1 MEDRYVPPFCSC
13 GCHAPRPIKP
23 IELPPHEPCCCCEY
37 NPFSDNSK
45 ESEIYDL
52 PFALRKL
59 TVMKCQMKKWRMERL
74 QLESENRSLKQA
86 LQSFGVKPDGV
97 LGTDPSLVHYREENE
112 RLQNANEELAEKV
125 RNLEESLAERDCCD
139 DPCEKVKY
147 VREKIAAL
155 RDRFAAEKK
164 QMRDTISHL
173 KLKLMEAEED
183 TSCAALNR
191 LRAKLRELMKDGQKA
206 DQQVSVV
213 VERSMQ
219 TSVDLSKS
227 YEDLLRTERLQA
239 EPTQIRRT
247 LEEVVTFSEEIDV
260 PLSAKEE
267 DIPALLSQLRNCKM
281 LLAELK
287 MHLDEK
293 TAYTEALQSELNKLK
308 ASIVI
313 PMVDLDEMIVRSAMD
328 EVAEMK
334 EEPEKPDKEIR
345 KIQEL
350 SRVQEED
357 NEMKSEIDK
366 LNVDLRREEEKFQ
379 VAQKELEGM
388 RDDLHSLG
396 AENEFLKETLENAKL
411 ETNELK
417 EENVALKNNLDNMIK
432 ELESSRRENNNIKT
446 DLDQLL
452 SENKYLRDEL
462 EKQVAETDQLKSEGI
477 AWKEG
482 FDKLLQE
489 MDRLKVESDKLKDE
503 SATVKSERDN
513 LTTERDN
520 LKSENGLL
528 KDDLSK
534 INVALDDAKKQLNKF
549 EVENEVLTE
558 ELKKANVNNNKL
570 LADFDTLQSEMAKL
584 KSENRKLLQE
594 VDDGK
599 EELTKLLSE
608 IETLKKEVDNMSNK
622 LTSANNEVVDLQQK
636 SVELNNKLKEAQVIN
651 EQLRADI
658 HQIEAEN
665 KDINA
670 QMNNYRDENS
680 RLNIKLNE
688 SKEQINLLTDEV
700 NKLREQLDNAENRI
714 KFLEAQLV
722 SLQTDKDKM
731 QNEINALQNEIS
743 KLKLDLSAESTA
755 KRDIQE
761 ELVALK
767 NEMKNLILKIDE
779 MRVQNHALKE
789 ERDLLKKELLNLG
802 EESLSLR
809 AANAEMM
816 NQINNLKLD
825 ISDLQS
831 QLSKAEED
839 IEYWKLENCKLKMS
853 TDKLSIEN
861 EKKKEALNVCKVE
874 HQTLEKEI
882 TNLRNEKIK
891 LEGEIAELKNLLE
904 GLNLSSF
911 AEKSAKEEAVKELT
925 KFKNEV
931 VALREELQTL
941 KSELTKLR
949 TENDKIRDKEEKL
962 SSQVSTLKTE
972 LENAKNEI
980 LALRVD
986 NDTLKSKINTLT
998 DENNKLKS
1006 ESNMLISEVDG
1017 LKLENTN
1024 MREERQKFEKEFDKL
1039 KGEDDGQKD
1048 EIKNLKSNL
1057 TAEQKL
1063 SEKIRLELSTSQSE
1077 NDRLRAELEKLQK
1090 NLDTL
1095 ELVNDKLNSEVEDLK
1110 KTSIDA
1116 QNKVNALQYH
1126 VAELLEEKEAL
1137 LKELDSLRAEVSR
1150 LGKVVSDKVA
1160 KEAIEKKTIDSN
1172 GKLIEELKAELD
1184 KMRVENENLKRKL
1197 NDVNKQH
1204 ISLKDENAALKIEN
1218 TKIATELDSFKSD
1231 LNRCRVDNERLTIEL
1246 AASEARALEI
1256 QRERTDDKERQDLQN
1271 LMVENKELRDKLR
1284 MAQNEINK
1292 LKENIKKSKGDFI
1305 EDADDIDSFEN
1316 ELKKSMIEIDKA
1328 REDLKYAA
1336 EENNKLKMI
1345 NDGLELELSQLKAL
1359 LDEIKD
1365 YPEQID
1371 EEVNGTKDQSQRLL
1385 AALKI
1390 KNMELKSGLDHCQ
1403 AEKEHLN
1410 DEINNLSE
1418 KIKFLQSLSPIEAG
1432 VIKPDECG
1440 DFVKANELLK
1450 KQIEKQYD
1458 AVQRVRDYIQF
1469 MDGKIPVRPEM
1480 ATTLDD
1486 DFEIERWIVPSIVE
1500 LLKESQKLSENIC
1513 LAEIEV
1519 QNIDKLLNECKKENE
1534 NYIKQLLELGV
1545 EVTKVAGVDNGDK
1558 LAAFDPESWLK
1569 SLTLMQLAE
1578 LHDKICLLTSNMVQ
1592 DSPAVCDCSMINRD
1606 YGSDRL
1612 RADYDASNRR
1622 IAALQKKIVEKQ
1634 IKAGWKL
1641 QELRRTLRIEQ
1652 ANLIQISERIT
1663 LEKRRNVTFQ
1673 LTTNDSVHHNYNSG
1687 QLTTIAT
1694 GMFEILCTCVVIL
1707 YLLYYYLTADFD
1719 YWTSCGIN
1727 GPKPIPFFGNIV
1739 EFLMGKKNLN
1749 DFFKEIYDR
1758 YPKESMVG
1766 VFLRG
1771 NPALVIKDPEYIK
1784 QVLIKDF
1791 TIFAER
1797 HSHVYEKAVRWRS
1810 LRTRLSPIFTTGKLK
1825 DMFHLLLNCS
1835 DHFEKY
1841 LDEIVS
1847 KDSIVECRHLT
1858 SKFTID
1864 VIGSCVFGLEMNA
1877 LKEENNQFQR
1887 MGHVTDEF
1895 IAAQLFVFF
1904 AAGFETSSIT
1914 MSLAMYELAQN
1925 QSIQEKVRKEIK
1937 EVLDSTDGVILYDNI
1952 KKMNYLEKIYQE
1964 VLRKYP
1970 PVTFLMRQPTKNYT
1984 FEGTKITL
1992 RKGQVVIIPNYA
2004 IQHDPNIYPDPEVF
2018 DPERF
2023 SEENV
2028 KQRNPMYYLP
2038 FGDGPRNCIGK
2049 RFATNQTKVGLI
2061 KVLMNHK
2068 IDVCEMTQIP
2078 LIHSPWTNFLF
2089 QITHGVYVKLTKLD

>member
-13 GCHAPRPIKP
+13 GCHTPRPIKP

-97 LGTDPSLVHYREENE
+97 LGTDPLLVHYREENE

-125 RNLEESLAERDCCD
+125 CNLGESLAERDCCD

-173 KLKLMEAEED
+173 KLKLVEAEED

-239 EPTQIRRT
+239 EPTQIRRSI
-247 LEEVVTFSEEIDV
+247 E
-260 PLSAKEE
+260 
-267 DIPALLSQLRNCKM
+267 
-281 LLAELK
+281 
-287 MHLDEK
+287 EK

-313 PMVDLDEMIVRSAMD
+313 PAVDLDETIVRLATTD
-328 EVAEMK
+328 EMAEMK
-334 EEPEKPDKEIR
+334 EEPEKPDKITELLESLRQSGLSELDVNKLQSEIEDIRSQLYNLKTEKKELLDELKKIRSVVSEKDRQISELNNESEILKKHVESLKSECDELSVKNASLEKEIR
-345 KIQEL
+345 KTQEL

-432 ELESSRRENNNIKT
+432 ELESSRSESNNIKT
-446 DLDQLL
+446 KIDQLL

-462 EKQVAETDQLKSEGI
+462 EKQVAETDQLKCEGI

-482 FDKLLQE
+482 SDKLLQE

-503 SATVKSERDN
+503 SAAVKSERDN
-513 LTTERDN
+513 LTTERNN

-534 INVALDDAKKQLNKF
+534 INVALDDAKKQLNEFK
-549 EVENEVLTE
+549 VENEVLTE

-622 LTSANNEVVDLQQK
+622 LTGANNEVVDLQQK
-636 SVELNNKLKEAQVIN
+636 SVELNNKLKEAQ
-651 EQLRADI
+651 
-658 HQIEAEN
+658 
-665 KDINA
+665 
-670 QMNNYRDENS
+670 
-680 RLNIKLNE
+680 
-688 SKEQINLLTDEV
+688 
-700 NKLREQLDNAENRI
+700 
-714 KFLEAQLV
+714 
-722 SLQTDKDKM
+722 
-731 QNEINALQNEIS
+731 IS

-779 MRVQNHALKE
+779 MKVQNHALKE
-789 ERDLLKKELLNLG
+789 ERDILKKELLNLG

-839 IEYWKLENCKLKMS
+839 IKYWKLENCKLKMS
-853 TDKLSIEN
+853 SDRLSIEN
-861 EKKKEALNVCKVE
+861 EKTKEALNVCKVE

-891 LEGEIAELKNLLE
+891 LEGEIAELKNL
-904 GLNLSSF
+904 
-911 AEKSAKEEAVKELT
+911 
-925 KFKNEV
+925 
-931 VALREELQTL
+931 
-941 KSELTKLR
+941 
-949 TENDKIRDKEEKL
+949 
-962 SSQVSTLKTE
+962 
-972 LENAKNEI
+972 
-980 LALRVD
+980 
-986 NDTLKSKINTLT
+986 
-998 DENNKLKS
+998 
-1006 ESNMLISEVDG
+1006 
-1017 LKLENTN
+1017 
-1024 MREERQKFEKEFDKL
+1024 
-1039 KGEDDGQKD
+1039 
-1048 EIKNLKSNL
+1048 
-1057 TAEQKL
+1057 
-1063 SEKIRLELSTSQSE
+1063 
-1077 NDRLRAELEKLQK
+1077 AELEKVQK

-1095 ELVNDKLNSEVEDLK
+1095 ELVDDKLNSEVEDLK

-1160 KEAIEKKTIDSN
+1160 KEAIEKKVIDSN

-1184 KMRVENENLKRKL
+1184 KMRVENESLKREL

-1204 ISLKDENAALKIEN
+1204 VSLKDENAALKIEN
-1218 TKIATELDSFKSD
+1218 TKIATELDSFK
-1231 LNRCRVDNERLTIEL
+1231 CRVDNERLTIEL
-1246 AASEARALEI
+1246 AASEARALAI
-1256 QRERTDDKERQDLQN
+1256 QGERMDDKERQDLQN

-1284 MAQNEINK
+1284 MAQNKINK

-1316 ELKKSMIEIDKA
+1316 ELIEIDKA

-1345 NDGLELELSQLKAL
+1345 NDGLELELSRLKAL

-1371 EEVNGTKDQSQRLL
+1371 EEVDGTKDQSQRLL
-1385 AALKI
+1385 AANNALKI

-1469 MDGKIPVRPEM
+1469 VDGKIPVKPEM

-1500 LLKESQKLSENIC
+1500 LLRESQKLSENIY

-1519 QNIDKLLNECKKENE
+1519 QNIDRLLKLLNECKKEKE

-1569 SLTLMQLAE
+1569 SLTLTQLAE

-1592 DSPAVCDCSMINRD
+1592 DSTVCDCSMINRD

-1622 IAALQKKIVEKQ
+1622 IAALQKKIAEKQ

-1652 ANLIQISERIT
+1652 ANLIQISERII
-1663 LEKRRNVTFQ
+1663 LEKKRNLTFH
-1673 LTTNDSVHHNYNSG
+1673 LTTNDSV
-1687 QLTTIAT
+1687 
-1694 GMFEILCTCVVIL
+1694 
-1707 YLLYYYLTADFD
+1707 
-1719 YWTSCGIN
+1719 
-1727 GPKPIPFFGNIV
+1727 
-1739 EFLMGKKNLN
+1739 
-1749 DFFKEIYDR
+1749 
-1758 YPKESMVG
+1758 
-1766 VFLRG
+1766 
-1771 NPALVIKDPEYIK
+1771 
-1784 QVLIKDF
+1784 
-1791 TIFAER
+1791 
-1797 HSHVYEKAVRWRS
+1797 
-1810 LRTRLSPIFTTGKLK
+1810 
-1825 DMFHLLLNCS
+1825 
-1835 DHFEKY
+1835 
-1841 LDEIVS
+1841 
-1847 KDSIVECRHLT
+1847 
-1858 SKFTID
+1858 
-1864 VIGSCVFGLEMNA
+1864 
-1877 LKEENNQFQR
+1877 
-1887 MGHVTDEF
+1887 
-1895 IAAQLFVFF
+1895 
-1904 AAGFETSSIT
+1904 
-1914 MSLAMYELAQN
+1914 
-1925 QSIQEKVRKEIK
+1925 
-1937 EVLDSTDGVILYDNI
+1937 
-1952 KKMNYLEKIYQE
+1952 
-1964 VLRKYP
+1964 
-1970 PVTFLMRQPTKNYT
+1970 
-1984 FEGTKITL
+1984 
-1992 RKGQVVIIPNYA
+1992 
-2004 IQHDPNIYPDPEVF
+2004 
-2018 DPERF
+2018 
-2023 SEENV
+2023 
-2028 KQRNPMYYLP
+2028 
-2038 FGDGPRNCIGK
+2038 
-2049 RFATNQTKVGLI
+2049 
-2061 KVLMNHK
+2061 
-2068 IDVCEMTQIP
+2068 
-2078 LIHSPWTNFLF
+2078 
-2089 QITHGVYVKLTKLD
+2089 